1 MIANVVKDISAAKT
15 GRPRFLNVRSY
26 RRAGANSSRI
36 GSLTFSPILRHL
48 ERGWDEST
56 ARKAGYTIEQ
66 LKEMTVRAG
75 GSLHL
80 RDSFRRM
87 ARNAR

>member
-1 MIANVVKDISAAKT
+1 MTFSLQKLADRIFFNVKCHC
-15 GRPRFLNVRSY
+15 
-26 RRAGANSSRI
+26 RAGANSSLK

-66 LKEMTVRAG
+66 LKKMTVKAG

-87 ARNAR
+87 PRNAR